1 MAILFNK
8 ERGHVDVT
16 KQMFIDFFETNS
28 FIFDEKLCDVVLVA
42 NKDTKKYKQKPYGL
56 EYSGINHLLKDF
68 NSDDDVME
76 PGWGYYAHLIQDYYD
91 NLYKEM
97 QDKLVIKKEQ
107 TPNLIRIMSNEV
119 KNGVEDEEFVYVPE
133 YVENQDGQPVR
144 INTEIK
150 KKIVTAFTKNISSIL
165 NSTKK
170 NVYIDAVKKAI
181 KSGQLKIIEVHD
193 KQAGVFTAVNAQV
206 QLIFC
211 GDKVGIKLKDS
222 IERHNS

>member
-56 EYSGINHLLKDF
+56 EYSGINRLLKDF
-68 NSDDDVME
+68 KSNNDIME

-91 NLYKEM
+91 NLYKEF

-107 TPNLIRIMSNEV
+107 TPNLIRITSNEV
-119 KNGVEDEEFVYVPE
+119 KNGVEDEEFVYVSE
-133 YVENQDGQPVR
+133 YVENQEDGQLIP
-144 INTEIK
+144 INAEIK
-150 KKIVTAFTKNISSIL
+150 KKIVTAFTKNILSIL
-165 NSTKK
+165 NSTNDDFRIDDVK
-170 NVYIDAVKKAI
+170 NAI
-181 KSGQLKIIEVHD
+181 KSERLKITEVHD
-193 KQAGVFTAVNAQV
+193 KQADAFTAMNAQV

-222 IERHNS
+222 I